1 MTEKKYDKPRSNNN
15 YVDNKWLHNALIEY
29 VDAYRSAKAN
39 KEKLPKISES
49 IGKAIIDTVTGISH
63 SHLYHGYP
71 HREDMVG
78 DAIIVVTKYLHN
90 YDYATRDNPHAYITY
105 IAERRFW
112 RIIKKEKKFL
122 ATKQKLM
129 QSIDLSAYD
138 TQEFD
143 KDEDFKHVLKEIYAA
158 NTTPIKF
165 KDDDKPKKD
174 KKKKKKESVG
184 ATLDDIMKEE

>member
-1 MTEKKYDKPRSNNN
+1 MTDKKYDKPRSNNN
-15 YVDNKWLHNALIEY
+15 YVDNSWLHNQLVGY
-29 VDAYRSAKAN
+29 VDEYREAKKN
-39 KEKLPKISES
+39 KLPLPRVPEA
-49 IGKAIIDTVTGISH
+49 IGKAVIDTVNGISH

-71 HREDMVG
+71 FREDLVG
-78 DAIIVVTKYLHN
+78 DAIIVVIKYLHN
-90 YDYATRDNPHAYITY
+90 YDYITRDNPHAYITY

-112 RIIKKEKKFL
+112 RFIKKEKKAL
-122 ATKQKLM
+122 ATRQKLM

-165 KDDDKPKKD
+165 KDDEKTKKAP
-174 KKKKKKESVG
+174 KKKKEVVG
-184 ATLDDIMKEE
+184 ATLNDIMKED